1 MGGAAKNRAKL
12 LFIAAVVAAGCA
24 ALVLSAASFARSMT
38 AGRTREVPAADRRAF
53 YLLFPRNPETLGRAI
68 IVDGGEL
75 AGSGDFGYY
84 DGGIEKRVARNE
96 MSLRPPLS
104 PEALAKYVANLNA
117 EIARWGDRTDMR
129 RIAFSVDG
137 DRASLTK
144 HLKNGKTANCTYEIR
159 ADRTPAAVTV
169 RHGL

>member
-1 MGGAAKNRAKL
+1 MGRTRTIG
-12 LFIAAVVAAGCA
+12 IAAAAVAICA
-24 ALVLSAASFARSMT
+24 VLLLSAASFARSMT
-38 AGRTREVPAADRRAF
+38 AGRTKNVSPSDRQAF
-53 YLLFPRNPETLGRAI
+53 YLLFPRSPDTLGRAI

-84 DGGIEKRVARNE
+84 DGETEKRVARTE
-96 MSLRPPLS
+96 MSLRPPAS
-104 PEALAKYVANLNA
+104 GEALAKYVANLNA
-117 EIARWGDRTDMR
+117 EIARWGDKTDMR

-137 DRASLTK
+137 TSASLTK
-144 HLKNGKTANCTYEIR
+144 HLKNGKIDNCTYAIR